1 MFMVVHMSSI
11 ASAGAKSGSRV
22 VMAKHLHATG
32 VVEDFWLA
40 LNQHLE
46 LEIDVH
52 NFGISLNTM

>member
-1 MFMVVHMSSI
+1 
-11 ASAGAKSGSRV
+11 
-22 VMAKHLHATG
+22 MAKHLHATG

-46 LEIDVH
+46 LEIDGH